1 MLYYK
6 MNYFLLGMLL
16 FVHTYTLPENQFKT
30 SLIEK
35 KQDKIRLIIDSD
47 ANNELDD
54 QHALAYAFFSRDVFD
69 IEGVTINNTR
79 NGGTLKG
86 HYDEAVR
93 VAKLC
98 GADKDVKIYKGA
110 SGNYADIQNHV
121 SEADFDGK
129 EAVDFIIRSAKSA
142 DTRQLVLLP
151 IGKLTNIALALKKAP
166 EIAGK
171 IRIVWLGSNY
181 PEAGEYNLDDDTT
194 SVNPVIQS
202 QAPFEMAVVRNG
214 KPSGT
219 AAVAVTPSEINTRL
233 KGKGLKVAEPVTG
246 RHGNNFT
253 NFGDYS
259 ADLFANADLHGN
271 TPSRALYD
279 MAAVALVKNP
289 DWAVKTMINAPVLSG
304 NKWIDNAKSQRKIGI
319 WENFRKEAILADFY
333 KTVEKS
339 AN

>member
-1 MLYYK
+1 
-6 MNYFLLGMLL
+6 MNYLILGMLL
-16 FVHTYTLPENQFKT
+16 FVNAYTLPESKGKSDFT
-30 SLIEK
+30 GK
-35 KQDKIRLIIDSD
+35 KPDKIRLIIDSD

-69 IEGVTINNTR
+69 LEGITINNTR

-98 GADKDVKIYKGA
+98 NAYNDIKIYKGA
-110 SGNYADIQNHV
+110 SGNYSDIQNHV
-121 SEADFDGK
+121 NEDNFDGK
-129 EAVDFIIRSAKSA
+129 EAVDFIIKSAKSD

-166 EIAGK
+166 EIASK

-181 PEAGEYNLDDDTT
+181 PDAGEYNLDDDTT

-219 AAVAVTPSEINTRL
+219 AAVSVTPSDINARL
-233 KGKGLKVAEPVTG
+233 KGKGIKVAEPVEG
-246 RHGNNFT
+246 RHGSSFT

-259 ADLFANADLHGN
+259 ADLFAHADLHGN
-271 TPSRALYD
+271 PPSRALYD
-279 MAAVALVKNP
+279 MAAVAIVKNP
-289 DWAVKTMINAPVLSG
+289 DWAVKRTINAPTLSG
-304 NKWIDNAKSQRKIGI
+304 NKWIDNTRSTRKIGI
-319 WENFRKEAILADFY
+319 WENFKKENILADFY

-339 AN
+339 K